1 MPRPITITTNPLPS
15 KTLQTFE
22 VTANNLT
29 ADGCT
34 LGNVTTAVSKKL
46 GTLIRRHKGSSKSNG
61 TLAKELKNILDKAE
75 DLVGGGEDRKNFG
88 SCRCTHPPSMG
99 FCVEGMCIK
108 AKWSFKN
115 MEGGLTITINI

>member
-1 MPRPITITTNPLPS
+1 MPRPITITTNPLSS

-22 VTANNLT
+22 VNANNLV
-29 ADGCT
+29 AM
-34 LGNVTTAVSKKL
+34 SKKL

-61 TLAKELKNILDKAE
+61 TIAKELNNFLAQAE
-75 DLVGGGEDRKNFG
+75 DLVNGGEDRKNFG
-88 SCRCTHPPSMG
+88 SCKCTHPPSMG

-108 AKWSFKN
+108 AKWSFKS

>member
-22 VTANNLT
+22 VTADNL
-29 ADGCT
+29 
-34 LGNVTTAVSKKL
+34 VAVSKKL

-75 DLVGGGEDRKNFG
+75 YLVNGEEDRKNFG
-88 SCRCTHPPSMG
+88 SCKCTHPPSMG